1 MEDAALILQLKND
14 DAEALKALFNRYY
27 HPLKGYLFLL
37 FKNESLAE
45 NIAQDIFVYL
55 WENRSQIEIRTS
67 VEAYLYSAGRYRG
80 LNHLRNNKIHEIIL
94 QKVNQSSSIGFSPNQ
109 AMEMQ
114 ELEAIIEESILSLPK
129 RCQEIFRLSRFEELN
144 YKEIAERLGIS
155 INTVENQMSI
165 ALKKLRKR
173 LRPFYLQMLFN
184 L

>member
-94 QKVNQSSSIGFSPNQ
+94 QK
-109 AMEMQ
+109 
-114 ELEAIIEESILSLPK
+114 
-129 RCQEIFRLSRFEELN
+129 
-144 YKEIAERLGIS
+144 
-155 INTVENQMSI
+155 
-165 ALKKLRKR
+165 
-173 LRPFYLQMLFN
+173 
-184 L
+184 